1 MHASLKKLQSSAKSL
16 EDNIV
21 SFLNDLVSLRS
32 VNGVNNEEDI
42 AVRISEEAHKLNLQ
56 SQIEALD
63 KNRPNVL
70 ISHGEGPFEF
80 LFVAHMDT
88 VAAGTEEA
96 WSSPPF
102 KPTKRNGRIYGRG
115 TADNKAGLACALYT
129 IFMMKDLLL
138 IDNQNIKITLAA
150 VSDEESGA
158 TSDIGVRH
166 LLDNNL
172 IQSKGAIY
180 TYASDVVCIGHRG
193 LLRVEIVTTGQSV
206 HTGGQAWNDGIEG
219 TNAVTGLAAILLK
232 LEAMAIDAPSHAAFG
247 SLRNVITPGTVFK
260 GGEFESVVPS
270 NAAAIVDI
278 RLLPGQNPNTIL
290 DQIKALLCHEMKLRP
305 GLKAELKVKN
315 SLPAVTL
322 DTNHSLV
329 STAVDVAQRA
339 TGRKWTAIGAGP
351 ANEGYMLINAGIPTL
366 CGFGPTGDNA
376 HAANEW
382 IEINSLTN
390 TVAMYAAIAENYL
403 VGLQRSNNI

>member
-1 MHASLKKLQSSAKSL
+1 MHTSLKKLQSSAKSL

-32 VNGVNNEEDI
+32 VNGVNNEENI

-102 KPTKRNGRIYGRG
+102 KPTKRDGRIYGRG

-172 IQSKGAIY
+172 IQAKGAIY

-290 DQIKALLCHEMKLRP
+290 DQIKALLCHKMKLRP

>member
-1 MHASLKKLQSSAKSL
+1 MQTSLKKLQSSAKSL

-21 SFLNDLVSLRS
+21 SFLDDLVSLKS
-32 VNGVNNEEDI
+32 VNGANNEEDI

-88 VAAGTEEA
+88 VAAGTEES

-102 KPTKRNGRIYGRG
+102 KPTKRDGRIYGRG
-115 TADNKAGLACALYT
+115 TADNKAGVACALYT
-129 IFMMKDLLL
+129 ISMMKDLLL
-138 IDNQNIKITLAA
+138 IDNQNIKVTLAA

-158 TSDIGVRH
+158 TSNIGVRH

-172 IQSKGAIY
+172 IQAKGAIY

-193 LLRVEIVTTGQSV
+193 LLRLEIVTTGKSV
-206 HTGGQAWNDGIEG
+206 HTGGQEWNDGIEG

-232 LEAMAIDAPSHAAFG
+232 LEATAIDAPPHAAFG
-247 SLRNVITPGTVFK
+247 SLRNVITPGTIFK
-260 GGEFESVVPS
+260 GGEFESVVPG

-278 RLLPGQNPNTIL
+278 RLLPGQDPNTVL
-290 DQIKALLCHEMKLRP
+290 EQIKSLLNHEIKLRP
-305 GLKAELKVKN
+305 GLKVELKVKN

-322 DTNHSLV
+322 DTNHPLV
-329 STAVDVAQRA
+329 SIAVDVAQRA
-339 TGRKWTAIGAGP
+339 TGRKWNAVGAGP

-366 CGFGPTGDNA
+366 CGFGPRGDNA

-382 IEINSLTN
+382 VEINSLTN

-403 VGLQRSNNI
+403 VDLQRSNNI

>member
-1 MHASLKKLQSSAKSL
+1 MHTSLKKLQSSAKSL

-56 SQIEALD
+56 SQIEALN
-63 KNRPNVL
+63 KNRPNIL

-80 LFVAHMDT
+80 LFIAHMDT

-102 KPTKRNGRIYGRG
+102 KPTKRDGRIYGRG
-115 TADNKAGLACALYT
+115 TADNKAGVACALYT
-129 IFMMKDLLL
+129 ISMMKDLLL

-158 TSDIGVRH
+158 TSSIGVRH
-166 LLDNNL
+166 LLENNL
-172 IQSKGAIY
+172 IQAKGAIY

-193 LLRVEIVTTGQSV
+193 LLRLEIVATGKSV
-206 HTGGQAWNDGIEG
+206 HTGGQEWNDGIEG
-219 TNAVTGLAAILLK
+219 TNAVTGLASILLK
-232 LEAMAIDAPSHAAFG
+232 LEATAIDAPPHPAFG
-247 SLRNVITPGTVFK
+247 SLRNVITPGTIFK
-260 GGEFESVVPS
+260 GGEFESVVPG

-278 RLLPGQNPNTIL
+278 RLLPGQDPNIVL
-290 DQIKALLCHEMKLRP
+290 EQIKLLVNHETKIRP
-305 GLKAELKVKN
+305 GLKVETKVKN
-315 SLPAVTL
+315 SLPAVAL
-322 DTNHSLV
+322 EDNHPLV
-329 STAVDVAQRA
+329 SIAVDVAQRA
-339 TGRKWTAIGAGP
+339 TDRKWEAVGAGP
-351 ANEGYMLINAGIPTL
+351 ANEGYMLINSGIPTL
-366 CGFGPTGDNA
+366 CGFGPTGGNA

-390 TVAMYAAIAENYL
+390 AVVMYAAIAENYL
-403 VGLQRSNNI
+403 VGLRRSNTI